1 VIAARAGRG
10 FLLPGLLFL
19 FVIDVVPLLYSAW
32 ISLYDW
38 WLVRPRN
45 IRFVGLDN
53 YLRLAADAEAWRAVV
68 VTCFFTF
75 GAVTVEFLAGL
86 ALALLFA
93 QPFRF
98 LRPFRVLLLLPLFVV
113 PVVGG
118 TMWRV
123 IFHPDVGVLNHYL
136 GVLGLGQP
144 QWLSHPHLALLSIVM
159 VDAWRT
165 IPFMF
170 LVIYAGLE
178 VLPGELYEAAAVD
191 GASSWQSFRHVTVP
205 LLAYIML
212 VAVLIRTMD
221 AFREF
226 DIIFVLTGG
235 GPGTATQT
243 IQMLNYREFG
253 LGHMGSA
260 NAIGVVTLAL
270 VAVMCYG
277 LLRATTRSAGVG
289 APAAAPAGR
298 REAGA

>member
-1 VIAARAGRG
+1 MGAARAGRW

-19 FVIDVVPLLYSAW
+19 FVIDLVPLLYSAW

-38 WLVRPRN
+38 WLIRPRN
-45 IRFVGLDN
+45 IRFVGLGN
-53 YLRLAADAEAWRAVV
+53 YLRLATDAEAWRAVA
-68 VTCFFTF
+68 VTGFFTA
-75 GAVTVEFLAGL
+75 GAVALEFLIGL

-98 LRPFRVLLLLPLFVV
+98 LRPLRVLLLLPLFVV

-123 IFHPDVGVLNHYL
+123 IFHPDIGVLNYYL
-136 GVLGLGQP
+136 AWLGFGQP
-144 QWLSHPHLALLSIVM
+144 AWLSDPQFALVSIM
-159 VDAWRT
+159 LVDAWRT

-178 VLPGELYEAAAVD
+178 VLPAELFEAAAVD
-191 GASSWQSFRHVTVP
+191 GASAWQAFRHITIP
-205 LLAYIML
+205 LLTYIML
-212 VAVLIRTMD
+212 VAVLIRGMD

-243 IQMLNYREFG
+243 IQMLNYRAFG
-253 LGHMGSA
+253 LGHMGMA
-260 NAIGVVTLAL
+260 NAIGVVTLVL
-270 VAVMCYG
+270 VAALCWG
-277 LLRATTRSAGVG
+277 LTRATLR
-289 APAAAPAGR
+289 PRRAAAGP
-298 REAGA
+298 GA